1 MDKKKHINVRDL
13 SRQVWQII
21 LFFLGRVQ
29 NAEVLYTNLGYTPS
43 TLQNTGSQRGA
54 GFRQYYYRNEK
65 GTIRHKQP
73 VPPNNNKNESSVLLA
88 PPVKRTL
95 QKGTFGV
102 SSRDRYAGSM
112 GHLGSRPPPADPKPT
127 GYAKKFRIV
136 YDNDPAKGYDF
147 LFNEQTSDTFEKI
160 MQYVSE
166 TLKQNLSKFF
176 TLKNREVKSLRELY
190 RCSEDVLIATAN
202 EQITEATL
210 KAVREAI
217 YSFKNASSSTSK
229 NDSGFGEGGDS
240 DLDRTPRLKPSA
252 AAGSEGR
259 RSQNVLHEAQRA
271 KVKNTIS
278 PSR

>member
-1 MDKKKHINVRDL
+1 MLYQRSV
-13 SRQVWQII
+13 S
-21 LFFLGRVQ
+21 LGRVNQ
-29 NAEVLYTNLGYTPS
+29 NNAEVLYTNLGYTPS
-43 TLQNTGSQRGA
+43 TLQNAGPRGA

-65 GTIRHKQP
+65 GAPRQRQGGPTATI
-73 VPPNNNKNESSVLLA
+73 EDSSGLLA

-102 SSRDRYAGSM
+102 SSRDKYAGSM
-112 GHLGSRPPPADPKPT
+112 GHLGSRAPPPDAKLT

-136 YDNDPAKGYDF
+136 YDNEPAKGYDF
-147 LFNEQTSDTFEKI
+147 LFNERTSDTFERI

-166 TLKQNLSKFF
+166 TLKQNLRKFF

-190 RCSEDVLIATAN
+190 RCSEDVLIATAK
-202 EQITEATL
+202 EQITEATI

-217 YSFKNASSSTSK
+217 YNVKNASSNSSK

-240 DLDRTPRLKPSA
+240 SDLDRTPRLKQ
-252 AAGSEGR
+252 
-259 RSQNVLHEAQRA
+259 QNAVPPGEPQKA
-271 KVKNTIS
+271 KVKNAAS